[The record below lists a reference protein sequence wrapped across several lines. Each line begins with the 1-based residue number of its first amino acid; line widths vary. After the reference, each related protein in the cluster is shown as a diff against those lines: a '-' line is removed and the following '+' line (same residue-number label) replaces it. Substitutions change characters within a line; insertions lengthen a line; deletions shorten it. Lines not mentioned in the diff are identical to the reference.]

1 MARTPKYKPA
11 KLEPALLIIKNKKI
25 PIKHFYENV
34 LVYAINNGGGRI
46 SISGNDKDHEA
57 LVFIKEKVK

>member
-1 MARTPKYKPA
+1 MTRKPKYKPA

-25 PIKHFYENV
+25 PIKHFYDNV
-34 LVYAINNGGGRI
+34 LVHSVNNGGGRI
-46 SISGNDKDHEA
+46 SISGNDEGYEA